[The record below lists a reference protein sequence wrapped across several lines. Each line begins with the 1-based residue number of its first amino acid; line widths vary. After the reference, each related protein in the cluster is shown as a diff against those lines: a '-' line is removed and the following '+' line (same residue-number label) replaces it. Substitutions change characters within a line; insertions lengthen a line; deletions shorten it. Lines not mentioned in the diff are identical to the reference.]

1 MKCQK
6 QLMKSAK
13 KNDEAN
19 KLQLE
24 FKIID
29 ETLDNVVL
37 ICTKTD
43 GTNMTLIVFPFH

>member
-1 MKCQK
+1 MKNK
-6 QLMKSAK
+6 AINEIIK

-29 ETLDNVVL
+29 EILDNVVL

>member
-1 MKCQK
+1 MPK
-6 QLMKSAK
+6 AINEIIK

-29 ETLDNVVL
+29 ETIHHVEL

-43 GTNMTLIVFPFH
+43 GTNMTLLVFPFH